1 VEGEIMKNAVA
12 LSHAIEVPG
21 SGQPAGWRS
30 QFEKPSG
37 MLGRAVGHWMAFKS
51 KERSWFVLP
60 MLEIH
65 QNDCVLEVGFGSGI
79 DVRRVSE
86 IAVDGFVAGV
96 DHSPLMVEQAGRRN
110 RAALQDG
117 RVELQLGYASK
128 LPYPDD
134 FFNKVFSINVAQFWP
149 DQVAV
154 MLEMRRVVRPGGLV
168 AVAVQPRS
176 KNARK
181 EGIARETGRSLVEN
195 LRAARFNEVRLEV
208 KRMKP
213 VSTVCAIGVK

>member
-1 VEGEIMKNAVA
+1 MKNAVA
-12 LSHAIEVPG
+12 LSHAIEIPG
-21 SGQPAGWRS
+21 SPHPAGWRS
-30 QFEKPSG
+30 QFQKPSG
-37 MLGRAVGHWMAFKS
+37 MIGRAVGHLMALKN
-51 KERSWFVLP
+51 KERSWWVLP

-65 QNDCVLEVGFGSGI
+65 QSDCVLEVGFGSGM

-96 DHSPLMVEQAGRRN
+96 DHSPLMVEQASRRN
-110 RAALQDG
+110 RAAIEDG
-117 RVELQLGYASK
+117 RVELQLGCASK
-128 LPYPDD
+128 LPYPDG

-149 DQVAV
+149 DPAAI

-176 KNARK
+176 KNAK
-181 EGIARETGRSLVEN
+181 EGAARETGRSLVEN
-195 LRAARFNEVRLEV
+195 LRVAGFNEVRLEV

>member
-1 VEGEIMKNAVA
+1 MKNAVA
-12 LSHAIEVPG
+12 LSPAIEVPG
-21 SGQPAGWRS
+21 SSQPTGWRR
-30 QFEKPSG
+30 QFHNPSG
-37 MLGRAVGHWMAFKS
+37 ILGRAVGHLMAFKN
-51 KERSWFVLP
+51 KERSWWVLP

-79 DVRRVSE
+79 DIKRVSE
-86 IAVDGFVAGV
+86 IAADGFVAGV
-96 DHSPLMVEQAGRRN
+96 DHSPVMVAQASRRN
-110 RAALQDG
+110 RAAIDKG
-117 RVELQLGYASK
+117 VVELQLGGASK

-149 DQVAV
+149 DPVAV
-154 MLEMRRVVRPGGLV
+154 MLEMRRVVRTGGLV

-176 KNARK
+176 KGAK
-181 EGIARETGRSLVEN
+181 ERTARETGRWLVESM
-195 LRAARFNEVRLEV
+195 RTAGFKEVRLEV

>member
-1 VEGEIMKNAVA
+1 MKNAVA
-12 LSHAIEVPG
+12 LSPAIQVPAPG
-21 SGQPAGWRS
+21 KPTGWRS
-30 QFEKPSG
+30 QFYKPSG
-37 MLGRAVGHWMAFKS
+37 VLGRAVGHLMAFKN
-51 KERSWFVLP
+51 KERSWWVLP

-79 DVRRVSE
+79 DIRRVSE

-96 DHSPLMVEQAGRRN
+96 DHSPLMVEQASRRN
-110 RAALQDG
+110 RAAMEKGL
-117 RVELQLGYASK
+117 VELQLGYASK

-149 DQVAV
+149 DPVAV
-154 MLEMRRVVRPGGLV
+154 MLEIRRVARTGGIV

-176 KNARK
+176 RNAK
-181 EGIARETGRSLVEN
+181 EGAARETGRWLLESM
-195 LRAARFNEVRLEV
+195 RAAGFNEVRLEA

-213 VSTVCAIGVK
+213 VSTVCAVGVK

>member
-1 VEGEIMKNAVA
+1 
-12 LSHAIEVPG
+12 
-21 SGQPAGWRS
+21 
-30 QFEKPSG
+30 
-37 MLGRAVGHWMAFKS
+37 MLGRAVGHLMAFKN
-51 KERSWFVLP
+51 KERSWWVLP

-79 DVRRVSE
+79 DIRRVSE
-86 IAVDGFVAGV
+86 IAADGFVAGV
-96 DHSPLMVEQAGRRN
+96 DHSPLMVAQASRRN
-110 RAALQDG
+110 RAAIGKGL
-117 RVELQLGYASK
+117 VELQLGSASK

-134 FFNKVFSINVAQFWP
+134 FFNKVFSINVAQFWADP
-149 DQVAV
+149 VAI

-176 KNARK
+176 KGAK
-181 EGIARETGRSLVEN
+181 ERTARETGRSLVEN
-195 LRAARFNEVRLEV
+195 MRAAGFSEVRLEA